1 MIQLG
6 DSRFV
11 VPIATGLTPMWY
23 TVPLSAPAGIT
34 RVNYMTMGITGGNQA
49 AVLNVYITPL
59 AMNLRADVP
68 TLVLTY
74 NIAAATR
81 TSRVALGYD
90 LLFYGGDYAL
100 IWEFTYS
107 VAPATPL
114 FGPCAAIS
122 PEVPMRLMS
131 ANSGAFN
138 AAQGVNF
145 DGTAAAGYNNAALFT
160 ASTFPYGLPW
170 CELYYCLIAA
180 GEPVPPGEGGGGVP
194 PVPTYTFAPAKLVAV
209 L

>member
-23 TVPLSAPAGIT
+23 TVPLNAPAGIT

-107 VAPATPL
+107 VAPATHL

-122 PEVPMRLMS
+122 PEAPMRLMS
-131 ANSGAFN
+131 ANSGAF
-138 AAQGVNF
+138 
-145 DGTAAAGYNNAALFT
+145 NAALFT

-170 CELYYCLIAA
+170 CELYYCMIAA